1 MEEASSNNVD
11 GGGDV
16 RSVELQATPVMPF
29 SKPYPT
35 NPSNSKAIG
44 FALGAPEM
52 ELRVSM
58 EMHVAELSQVSIHCV
73 CARAFIWHRVLPFHG
88 ES

>member
-44 FALGAPEM
+44 FALGAPGQGTGKGSDRQPHE
-52 ELRVSM
+52 
-58 EMHVAELSQVSIHCV
+58 H
-73 CARAFIWHRVLPFHG
+73 
-88 ES
+88 

>member
-44 FALGAPEM
+44 FALGAPGYQE
-52 ELRVSM
+52 EGRG
-58 EMHVAELSQVSIHCV
+58 AEEWCRSTFVF
-73 CARAFIWHRVLPFHG
+73 A
-88 ES
+88 